1 MSPTDAIA
9 APKKLAQ
16 LHPEDLFDK
25 EARGTITSSERVL
38 LEAHVVQCSACK
50 MERILRADFDADDGE
65 RISFTNLVEGA
76 LGEVAKDDASVRPAA
91 SGALGAALVS
101 TVVPDVAVVKNAD
114 ATERALPRKGGTPS
128 SMAAPWKRF
137 ALLFAAAFV
146 LLCSAAA
153 ASEKGRALA
162 RQATS
167 MLSPVGEARDKEPS
181 PKVPSV
187 PAGVGPHSVNAPPAQ
202 TAVAFAPPIETS
214 NGAFEPAPTPVPMPV
229 PTPTRGERPAAVVVP
244 ANASTSAP
252 ARTTG
257 NSHPAALAPAV
268 PVVNPVL
275 VTPAAPTPVP
285 EPPAKDDAPTALAQ
299 ANSKRHAGNRD
310 GALAG
315 YADVIARFPT
325 TREAAVAHA
334 LRGRILLEQRDAQR
348 ALVEFDAYL
357 AMGRG
362 ELREEALVG
371 RARAFGILGQPGAER
386 TAWDTLLA
394 SYPRSASAEHA
405 RLRLDAL
412 GAR

>member
-1 MSPTDAIA
+1 MSPTDATA
-9 APKKLAQ
+9 APNKLAQ

-25 EARGTITSSERVL
+25 EARGTITSSERGL
-38 LEAHVVQCSACK
+38 LEAHVMQCSACK
-50 MERILRADFDADDGE
+50 MERLLRADFDADDGE

-76 LGEVAKDDASVRPAA
+76 LGEVAKDDARVRPA
-91 SGALGAALVS
+91 SGALGAPLVP
-101 TVVPDVAVVKNAD
+101 TGVPDVATVKNVD
-114 ATERALPRKGGTPS
+114 ATQSALPRKGAAPLS
-128 SMAAPWKRF
+128 PAAPWKRF

-187 PAGVGPHSVNAPPAQ
+187 PVGAGSHAVNPLAAQ
-202 TAVAFAPPIETS
+202 TSVAIAPPIATD
-214 NGAFEPAPTPVPMPV
+214 NGTLD
-229 PTPTRGERPAAVVVP
+229 PTPTPALTPVHAPTQGERPATVGAP
-244 ANASTSAP
+244 SNASTSAP
-252 ARTTG
+252 ARTSG
-257 NSHPAALAPAV
+257 NPIAVAPAV
-268 PVVNPVL
+268 PVVNPVP
-275 VTPAAPTPVP
+275 VTPAAAAPVP
-285 EPPAKDDAPTALAQ
+285 DPPAKDDAPTALAQ
-299 ANSKRHAGNRD
+299 ANAKRHAGNRD

-315 YADVIARFPT
+315 YADVIVRFPS
-325 TREAAVAHA
+325 TREAAVSHA
-334 LRGRILLEQRDAQR
+334 LRGRILLEQRDAPR